1 MSQTDD
7 GLYNV
12 EVNRL
17 LQGAAK
23 TIASVRYC
31 WLVTEANSGGSDARP
46 MGRVLPDHDDW
57 TIPLI
62 TDGRSRKTSD
72 IRRAGKV
79 GLIFQNDPDEAFVAL
94 SGPATIIEAA
104 SEVRQLWK
112 EVYNALI
119 PTEADRANAALI
131 QVGVKRMKLW
141 IRGLT
146 EEPFG
151 LRATVLER
159 DAGGIWR
166 LASNDRNAA

>member
-7 GLYNV
+7 GRHNV
-12 EVNRL
+12 EVDRL
-17 LQGAAK
+17 LRGAAK
-23 TIASVRYC
+23 AISRVRSC

-46 MGRVLPDHDDW
+46 MGRVLPDHDVW
-57 TIPLI
+57 TIQFI
-62 TDGRSRKTSD
+62 TDRRSQKTSD
-72 IRRAGKV
+72 IRRYGKV
-79 GLIFQNDPDEAFVAL
+79 GLIFQSDPDEAFVAL
-94 SGPATIIEAA
+94 SGTATLIEAA

-112 EVYNALI
+112 EAYSALI
-119 PTEADRANAALI
+119 PAEADRANAALI
-131 QVGVKRMKLW
+131 QVGVERMKLW

-166 LASNDRNAA
+166 LACHDRNAA